1 MSIDLDELLGEEGI
15 DYSKLE
21 IIDEIVNLLIEY
33 PSSEEYTPCQSCN
46 RNTQQSEILLCTRI
60 TWSPL
65 LCNPCAVSIS
75 QPGVLKPVL
84 TDSNDANVND

>member
-33 PSSEEYTPCQSCN
+33 TSSEEYTPFKCCD
-46 RNTQQSEILLCTRI
+46 I
-60 TWSPL
+60 TSY
-65 LCNPCAVSIS
+65 
-75 QPGVLKPVL
+75 
-84 TDSNDANVND
+84 